1 MHANRVA
8 YAANGNRHIVD
19 MNMHIYQYRKG
30 RTPDDPAYTKVLV
43 TAQAYGAMNT
53 KILARASRSDIA
65 TDITLN
71 GQFNV

>member
-1 MHANRVA
+1 
-8 YAANGNRHIVD
+8 
-19 MNMHIYQYRKG
+19 MNMHVYQYRKG

-43 TAQAYGAMNT
+43 IAQAYGAMNT

-71 GQFNV
+71 G